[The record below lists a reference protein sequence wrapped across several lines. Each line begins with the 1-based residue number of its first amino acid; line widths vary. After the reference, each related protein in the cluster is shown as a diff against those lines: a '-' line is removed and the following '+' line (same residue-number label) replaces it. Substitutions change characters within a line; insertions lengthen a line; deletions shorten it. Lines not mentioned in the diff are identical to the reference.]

1 MKRVLRLTAWAIAF
15 TAVTAAAPLLTLN
28 PSNGVVSGTPGST
41 VGWGFT
47 LSNDS
52 GFLIPS
58 LVVFCEGAFNAG
70 CSPTFGTFTDFA
82 AQYQFNVVGPTVTE
96 TFDNATRQGIGSF
109 TVNSNAPIGVA
120 DAGTIY
126 LVYDTF
132 SCDITDNN
140 CNPTQTAFSQVLS
153 APASVNIVGGA
164 VPEPGSAGLFVIGLA
179 LLAACLRKAA
189 V

>member
-1 MKRVLRLTAWAIAF
+1 MTRLLSLGALALALTGVI
-15 TAVTAAAPLLTLN
+15 AAAPILTLN

-58 LVVFCEGAFNAG
+58 LVVFCEGAFNAS
-70 CSPTFGTFTDFA
+70 CAPTFGTFTDFA
-82 AQYQFNVVGPTVTE
+82 AQLQFNVVGPTVTQ
-96 TFDNATRQGIGSF
+96 TFDDAAQQGIGSF
-109 TVNSNAPIGVA
+109 AINANAPAGVT
-120 DAGTIY
+120 DTGTIF

-140 CNPTQTAFSQVLS
+140 CNPTQTGFSELLS
-153 APASVNIVGGA
+153 VPASVSIVGA
-164 VPEPGSAGLFVIGLA
+164 SVPEPGSAVLIFVGLA
-179 LLAACLRKAA
+179 LLIAGTRKTVA
-189 V
+189 